1 MMNRLK
7 SFFYLAALLIFLAGL
22 FPLQVQALAIPPENM
37 FQLPWERGLA
47 WIAMDT
53 IDDGSKRLPT
63 SPHNYKMGGALDF
76 APHVGMKIGED
87 TSNAWVTAAAAGTVY
102 EVSYCHVKIN
112 HGNGWTSEYY
122 HLANV
127 QVQVGSVVAQNQ
139 HLGIID
145 NNAQG
150 QVCLGNIWPG
160 PHVHFAIR
168 PNLVGATLAGWK
180 INYNVKKNQTTF
192 DKYGQSLGSYQPILN
207 DFDAQVIMR
216 GLLEWNTLET
226 GNVDAYR
233 YERWSVQLPEQRTF
247 TVTASRVSGDLTPL
261 LILMNASG
269 GEIARAAGTL
279 TSAQPAG
286 SYYVQVQPQSGS
298 GAYNI
303 ILQQQGAGGLSAS
316 AAIEPSSILVGE
328 TALVSISL
336 NNVPASGLT
345 SAEFTCNVDPTL
357 VEIGNI
363 TAANLFGN
371 DPASALNGPQNGH
384 FIFAIAGSHGQRAT
398 TSGVAFTFTLR
409 GLQPGQAVVNCS
421 VRVSQGDQQL
431 IAIPFFLATLLIS
444 GNVPVT
450 PTATSPPS
458 TATLPPSTA
467 TSPPSLSTVNGRA
480 IAYKPAAVRLYAAD
494 ASLVNTVV
502 ADAGGNFS
510 MTAPPGNYTI
520 TASVE
525 GYLGAQGNVTLTA
538 GAVAT
543 LPTITLLAGD
553 IDGNSVIDQF
563 DVLTIGMGYNTALPS
578 AADLN
583 NDGVINILDL
593 ELLAVNYRRSGTL
606 VWQ

>member
-1 MMNRLK
+1 MASKLK
-7 SFFYLAALLIFLAGL
+7 SLFCVVVLILLFAGL
-22 FPLQVQALAIPPENM
+22 FPGQVQALALPPENM

-53 IDDGSKRLPT
+53 IDNGTKRLPT
-63 SPHNYKMGGALDF
+63 SPHNYAMGGALDF

-145 NNAQG
+145 NNANG

-180 INYNVKKNQTTF
+180 VNYDAKKNSTTF
-192 DKYGQSLGSYQPILN
+192 EKHGQSLGSYQPILN
-207 DFDAQVIMR
+207 DFDAQVVMR
-216 GLLEWNTLET
+216 GLLEWNTFYT

-247 TVTASRVSGDLTPL
+247 TVTAARESGDLTPL
-261 LILMNASG
+261 LILLDSSG
-269 GEIARAAGTL
+269 SEMARAAGTL
-279 TSAQPAG
+279 TSTQPAG
-286 SYYVQVQPQSGS
+286 NYFVQVQPQSGS
-298 GAYNI
+298 GDYNI
-303 ILQQQGAGGLSAS
+303 ILRQQGTGELSAS
-316 AAIEPSSILVGE
+316 ATIEPPSIAVGE
-328 TALVSISL
+328 TALVSVYL

-345 SAEFTCNVDPTL
+345 SAEFTCNVDPSL
-357 VEIGNI
+357 VEIGNM
-363 TAANLFGN
+363 AATNLFGN
-371 DPASALNGPQNGH
+371 DPASALNGPQNGT
-384 FIFAIAGSHGQRAT
+384 FIFAMAGSHGQRAT
-398 TSGVAFTFTLR
+398 TSGVAFTFTLQ
-409 GLQPGQAVVNCS
+409 GLQAGQAVVNCS

-431 IAIPFFLATLLIS
+431 LTIPFLPASLVIS
-444 GNVPVT
+444 GGVPVT
-450 PTATSPPS
+450 PTATSSPS
-458 TATLPPSTA
+458 QPVLQ
-467 TSPPSLSTVNGRA
+467 GRV
-480 IAYKPAAVRLYAAD
+480 ISYKPVAIRLYAAD
-494 ASLVNTVV
+494 ASLVNSVET
-502 ADAGGNFS
+502 DPNGNFS
-510 MTAPPGNYTI
+510 MTAPVGNYTI
-520 TASVE
+520 TAGAE
-525 GYLGAQGNVTLTA
+525 GYLGAQGNITLTQ
-538 GAVAT
+538 GAVVALPAIT
-543 LPTITLLAGD
+543 LPAGD

-563 DVLTIGMGYNTALPS
+563 DAMTIGMGYNSALPS

-583 NDGVINILDL
+583 NDGVINVLDL
-593 ELLAVNYRRSGTL
+593 ELLAANYRRSGTL

>member
-7 SFFYLAALLIFLAGL
+7 SFFCMAAVAIFLAGL
-22 FPLQVQALAIPPENM
+22 FPVQVQALAIPPENM

-53 IDDGSKRLPT
+53 IDNGTKRLPT

-87 TSNAWVTAAAAGTVY
+87 TSNAWVTAAAGGTVY

-127 QVQVGSVVAQNQ
+127 QVQVGTIVAQNQ

-160 PHVHFAIR
+160 PHVHFVIR
-168 PNLVGATLAGWK
+168 PNLVGATLAGWQV
-180 INYNVKKNQTTF
+180 NYNVKKNQTTF
-192 DKYGQSLGSYQPILN
+192 NKYGQSLGSYQPILN

-247 TVTASRVSGDLTPL
+247 TITANRESGDLTPL
-261 LILMNASG
+261 LILMNAG
-269 GEIARAAGTL
+269 GSEIARAAGTL
-279 TSAQPAG
+279 TSTQPAG
-286 SYYVQVQPQSGS
+286 SYYVQVQPQSRS

-303 ILQQQGAGGLSAS
+303 LLQQQQGTSELSAS
-316 AAIEPSSILVGE
+316 ATIEPPSILVGE

-345 SAEFTCNVDPTL
+345 SAEFTCNVDPVL

-363 TAANLFGN
+363 TATNLFGS
-371 DPASALNGPQNGH
+371 DPASALNGPQNGN

-409 GLQPGQAVVNCS
+409 GLQPGQVVVNCT
-421 VRVSQGDQQL
+421 VRISQGNQQL
-431 IAIPFFLATLLIS
+431 TTIPFFPATLLIS
-444 GNVPVT
+444 GSVPVT
-450 PTATSPPS
+450 PTATS
-458 TATLPPSTA
+458 L
-467 TSPPSLSTVNGRA
+467 PSLPVINGRA
-480 IAYKPAAVRLYAAD
+480 IAYKPATIRLYAAD

-502 ADAGGNFS
+502 TDAGGNFS
-510 MTAPPGNYTI
+510 MTAPPGNYMI
-520 TASVE
+520 TAGVE
-525 GYLGAQGNVTLTA
+525 GYLGAQGNITLAT
-538 GAVAT
+538 GAVVT

-593 ELLAVNYRRSGTL
+593 ELLAANYRRSGMLT
-606 VWQ
+606 W

>member
-1 MMNRLK
+1 MLKRLK
-7 SFFYLAALLIFLAGL
+7 SFFSIAVLVVFLAGL
-22 FPLQVQALAIPPENM
+22 FPAQVQALEVPPAGM

-53 IDDGSKRLPT
+53 IDNGTKRLPT
-63 SPHNYKMGGALDF
+63 SPHNYNMGGALDF

-127 QVQVGSVVAQNQ
+127 KVQMGSVVAQNQ
-139 HLGIID
+139 RLGIID

-192 DKYGQSLGSYQPILN
+192 NKNGQSLGSYQPILN
-207 DFDAQVIMR
+207 DFDAQVVMR
-216 GLLEWNTLET
+216 GLLEWNTLNT

-247 TVTASRVSGDLTPL
+247 TVTANRESGDLTPL
-261 LILMNASG
+261 LILMDANGS
-269 GEIARAAGTL
+269 EMMRAAGVL
-279 TSAQPAG
+279 TSTQPAG
-286 SYYVQVQPQSGS
+286 SYFVQVQPQSGS

-303 ILQQQGAGGLSAS
+303 ILQQQGANHLSAS
-316 AAIEPSSILVGE
+316 ATIEPPSIAIGG

-336 NNVPASGLT
+336 NNVPAGGLT
-345 SAEFTCNVDPTL
+345 SAEFICTVDATL
-357 VEIGNI
+357 AEIGNI
-363 TAANLFGN
+363 SATNLFGS
-371 DPASALNGPQNGH
+371 DPVSALNGPQNGT
-384 FIFAIAGSHGQRAT
+384 FIFAIAGSHAQRAT
-398 TSGVAFTFTLR
+398 TNGVAFTFTLR
-409 GLQPGQAVVNCS
+409 ALQAGQAVVNCT
-421 VRVSQGDQQL
+421 VRISQGDQQL
-431 IAIPFFLATLLIS
+431 TVIPFLPAALTIS
-444 GNVPVT
+444 GSVPVT

-458 TATLPPSTA
+458 GAI
-467 TSPPSLSTVNGRA
+467 VNGRA
-480 IAYKPAAVRLYAAD
+480 IAYKPASIRLYAAD
-494 ASLVNTVV
+494 TSLVNTVL
-502 ADAGGNFS
+502 ADSNGNFS
-510 MTAPPGNYTI
+510 LTAPAGNYTI
-520 TASVE
+520 TASAE
-525 GYLGAQGNVTLTA
+525 GYLGAQGNITLVD
-538 GAVAT
+538 GSVVT
-543 LPTITLLAGD
+543 LPTITLPAGD
-553 IDGNSVIDQF
+553 IDGNSIIDQF
-563 DVLTIGMGYNTALPS
+563 DAMTIGMGYNTALPS

-583 NDGVINILDL
+583 NDGVINVLDL
-593 ELLAVNYRRSGTL
+593 ELLAANYRRSGTL

>member
-7 SFFYLAALLIFLAGL
+7 SFFCMAAVAIFLAGL
-22 FPLQVQALAIPPENM
+22 FPVQVQALAIPPENM

-53 IDDGSKRLPT
+53 IDNGTKRLPT

-87 TSNAWVTAAAAGTVY
+87 TSNAWVTAAAGGTVY

-127 QVQVGSVVAQNQ
+127 QVQVGTIVAQNQ

-160 PHVHFAIR
+160 PHVHFVIR
-168 PNLVGATLAGWK
+168 PNLVGATLAGWQV
-180 INYNVKKNQTTF
+180 NYNVKKNQTTF
-192 DKYGQSLGSYQPILN
+192 NKYGQSLGSYQPILN

-226 GNVDAYR
+226 GNVDTYR

-247 TVTASRVSGDLTPL
+247 TITANRESGDLTPL
-261 LILMNASG
+261 LILMNAGSS
-269 GEIARAAGTL
+269 EIARAAGTL
-279 TSAQPAG
+279 TSTQPAG

-303 ILQQQGAGGLSAS
+303 LLQQQQGTSELSAS
-316 AAIEPSSILVGE
+316 ATIEPPSILVGE

-336 NNVPASGLT
+336 NNVPVSGLT
-345 SAEFTCNVDPTL
+345 SAEFTCNVDPVL

-363 TAANLFGN
+363 TATNLFGS
-371 DPASALNGPQNGH
+371 DPASALNGPQNGN

-409 GLQPGQAVVNCS
+409 GLQPGHVVVNCT
-421 VRVSQGDQQL
+421 VRISQGNQQL
-431 IAIPFFLATLLIS
+431 TTIPFFPATLLIS
-444 GNVPVT
+444 GSVPVT
-450 PTATSPPS
+450 PTATS
-458 TATLPPSTA
+458 L
-467 TSPPSLSTVNGRA
+467 PSLPVINGRA
-480 IAYKPAAVRLYAAD
+480 IAYKPATIRLYAAD

-502 ADAGGNFS
+502 TDAGGNFS
-510 MTAPPGNYTI
+510 MTAPPGNYMI
-520 TASVE
+520 TAGVE
-525 GYLGAQGNVTLTA
+525 GYLGAQGNVTLAT
-538 GAVAT
+538 GAVVT

-593 ELLAVNYRRSGTL
+593 ELLAANYRRSGMLT
-606 VWQ
+606 W